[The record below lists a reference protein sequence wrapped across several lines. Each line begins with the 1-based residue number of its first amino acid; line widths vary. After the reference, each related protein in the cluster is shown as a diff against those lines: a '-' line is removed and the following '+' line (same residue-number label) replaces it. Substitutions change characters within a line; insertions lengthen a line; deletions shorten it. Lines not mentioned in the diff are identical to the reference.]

1 METIAEH
8 SLQSPRQEG
17 RGAARDTAHER
28 DTAEDT
34 RISQTNQEKDREDRQ
49 EGQKISVLPTIPSC
63 DDDGGGEEGE
73 GGGGEEGEGGERD
86 EDKEI
91 QNTSTSST
99 SAEEHV
105 SSPSSSDTAQASSSG
120 CSKGA
125 TPPTSLPL
133 VPKSNMKPPAK
144 NCFRL
149 VVLGASKV
157 GKTSIVSRFLN
168 NKFDESYTPTIED
181 FHRKLYRIRG
191 DVYQLDILDTSGNHP
206 FPAMR
211 RLSFLTGDLFILV
224 FSWDS
229 RDSWNEILRLREQ
242 IVETKNCVTSS
253 LSGSRRRLRGGVTR
267 VPMVIAGNKVDKEHR
282 VVTAEE
288 VQKFVASLSCCAY
301 VDASAKMNYNVDKLF
316 YELFVLAN
324 LPMEMSPALHKRV
337 CPIQQGQTTASS
349 CPVGIPGSSGRHR
362 GLSIRRRLSD
372 AYGMVAPNVRRPSIR
387 TDLLILRAKTSLH
400 LTGLDT
406 FTEKKPRKEVSCVIQ

>member
-1 METIAEH
+1 METITEN
-8 SLQSPRQEG
+8 SLQSPQEE
-17 RGAARDTAHER
+17 RRNETRDTAQK
-28 DTAEDT
+28 TGMAEDARVSPT
-34 RISQTNQEKDREDRQ
+34 DQEGDREDRQ
-49 EGQKISVLPTIPSC
+49 KDGQKTSGLPSLPSC
-63 DDDGGGEEGE
+63 DDDGGGEGGE
-73 GGGGEEGEGGERD
+73 GGGGEGGG
-86 EDKEI
+86 DKEEDV
-91 QNTSTSST
+91 QDTTTSSST
-99 SAEEHV
+99 CTEDQVSA
-105 SSPSSSDTAQASSSG
+105 PSSADTAQASSSG
-120 CSKGA
+120 SCKGA

-133 VPKSNMKPPAK
+133 APKSNMKPPAK

-149 VVLGASKV
+149 VVLGASRV

-168 NKFDESYTPTIED
+168 NKFEESYTPTIED

-242 IVETKNCVTSS
+242 IVETKQCVTSS

-288 VQKFVASLSCCAY
+288 VQKFVSSLSCCAY

-337 CPIQQGQTTASS
+337 CPIQQGQTTATS